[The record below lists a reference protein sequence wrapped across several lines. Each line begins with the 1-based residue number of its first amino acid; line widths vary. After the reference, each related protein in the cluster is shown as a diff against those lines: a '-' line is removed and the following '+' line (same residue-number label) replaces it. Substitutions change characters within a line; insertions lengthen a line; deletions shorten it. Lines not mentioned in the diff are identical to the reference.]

1 MTIGNFWHNWH
12 RLACPDILL
21 SSQFIARLIFY
32 HSYLILYTIHP
43 WSPVMLIVAEQ
54 SRREIAASS
63 TNGQLWS
70 LQYHRGIL
78 PINLILNCD
87 CSLSLFPKLASFT
100 WVCLVLYYILYD

>member
-32 HSYLILYTIHP
+32 QSYIILYTIHP

-54 SRREIAASS
+54 SRREIAAPMVSS
-63 TNGQLWS
+63 G
-70 LQYHRGIL
+70 H
-78 PINLILNCD
+78 
-87 CSLSLFPKLASFT
+87 CSITEEFCP
-100 WVCLVLYYILYD
+100 